1 MRIRIAAGAAL
12 VLGLAACGNPSPAPQ
27 EKAAGKDPAAVAMD
41 TTAEAGPAAATEAQD
56 ACNLVTTD
64 ELAAI
69 FGSRSFTQDN
79 MPPEKR
85 NKPGGPR
92 RNAITSCTFISNG
105 ASVQDMMTVSI
116 ALTTAYSDK
125 AQPSLEQM
133 KSGVST
139 MGVKFKS
146 GTIEGVGDAGYWF
159 NVGNER
165 RSAVVVN
172 VMRNPRYWLS
182 VSESSSGQE
191 EAVTVSRLTEV
202 AKAALGRL

>member
-1 MRIRIAAGAAL
+1 MRIRSAAGAAL

-27 EKAAGKDPAAVAMD
+27 EKAAGKDPAAVAMH

-92 RNAITSCTFISNG
+92 RNAITSCTYVSTG
-105 ASVQDMMTVSI
+105 ASMSDMMTITVV
-116 ALTTAYSDK
+116 LTTAYSDK
-125 AQPSLEQM
+125 AQPSLQQM
-133 KSGVST
+133 QSGLST
-139 MGVKFKS
+139 LGVKFE
-146 GTIEGVGDAGYWF
+146 GGPIEGVGDAGYWY
-159 NVGNER
+159 NVGSDR

-172 VMRNPRYWLS
+172 VMRNPRYWLTI
-182 VSESSSGQE
+182 SESSSGQE
-191 EAVTVSRLTEV
+191 EPVTISRLTDV
-202 AKAALGRL
+202 ARTALGRM

>member
-1 MRIRIAAGAAL
+1 MRIRSAAGAAL

-27 EKAAGKDPAAVAMD
+27 EKAAGKDPAAVAMH

-92 RNAITSCTFISNG
+92 RNAITSCTYVSTG
-105 ASVQDMMTVSI
+105 ASMSDMMTITVV
-116 ALTTAYSDK
+116 LTTAYSDK
-125 AQPSLEQM
+125 AQPSLQQM
-133 KSGVST
+133 QSGLST
-139 MGVKFKS
+139 LGVKFK
-146 GTIEGVGDAGYWF
+146 GGPIEGVGDAGYWY
-159 NVGNER
+159 NAGGDR

-172 VMRNPRYWLS
+172 IMRNPRYWLN

-191 EAVTVSRLTEV
+191 EAVTISRLTDV
-202 AKAALGRL
+202 ARTALGRM